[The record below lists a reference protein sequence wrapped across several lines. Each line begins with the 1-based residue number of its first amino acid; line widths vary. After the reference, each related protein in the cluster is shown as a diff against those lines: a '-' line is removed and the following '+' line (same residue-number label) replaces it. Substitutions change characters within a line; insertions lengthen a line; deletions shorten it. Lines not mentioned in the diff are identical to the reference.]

1 MYRGVWYR
9 HHSNQR
15 RLKERNILRARA
27 VKRARQKRDRE
38 IEAERERQRDR
49 GREIEAETYIG
60 GERQREPE
68 RARCGQRTIAHLNDD
83 YYSINI
89 SIQLFVPR
97 HYNSKDED
105 SHQWWLRSLLSLF
118 ESLVT
123 TSL

>member
-27 VKRARQKRDRE
+27 VKRGRQKRD
-38 IEAERERQRDR
+38 
-49 GREIEAETYIG
+49 REIEAETYIG